1 MFRVLRNLS
10 AKEKL
15 LKRKARAGGC
25 FDQKLQPEER
35 RHEAGVKLETGLN
48 IDRKSINGGKNGYDE
63 TGC

>member
-1 MFRVLRNLS
+1 MSRVLRNLS

-35 RHEAGVKLETGLN
+35 RHEAGVKLETGA
-48 IDRKSINGGKNGYDE
+48 GG
-63 TGC
+63 TVST